1 MKKTILLI
9 TISFLCIN
17 SFSQINFIRDQK
29 KIGATMSCF
38 KANAIGDINNDG
50 LNDVIVGSYNFSSP
64 VYQSLSIYYQQKDG
78 KLSDQQQIILKS
90 SGDIIDIEIAD
101 LNNDKLNDV
110 IISIYGYN
118 AGLYVYYQ
126 LPTGGFSAPTQLT
139 QQNLASWIK
148 VGDLNND
155 GLMDVLFRTAS
166 NYGILYQTTL
176 QKFILKDISLGVNY
190 DYMEAGLAD
199 MNNDQL
205 LDIVIANG
213 TYFDIVYQEKGKGI
227 ETTEIK
233 RHNIKTP
240 TVGINSFTINDINND
255 GRKDIICS
263 IGGNRGSS
271 YVDIFYQNS
280 DFSFDTNN
288 AKFIPCYDI
297 PSPIHISDLNC
308 DGSLEIIVGHDGWGS
323 ISVFD
328 KNNSSEYQSY
338 KLIPSSYYFSKY
350 SMSIGDINNDN
361 KPDIIT
367 SYNNYSFNIHY
378 NKSVPLVFDSIEQKL
393 AFHTKKDTT
402 IERKYAY
409 ADIIDSSK
417 CRHYWQN
424 THELNI
430 KYENIKDTIDTIFIR
445 YSKLCYSDYVDTL
458 IHKTDKL
465 TRNII
470 QIDTLSTRLSNND
483 VLSTPRTVY
492 YTSYTNNIVKVPVN
506 SNICWS
512 LNFNSDWII
521 PDRINGKGKDTI
533 TFEIVENKTTLSKY
547 ATLQLKSDSLTSY
560 SFSFYQQGIP
570 VVFIV
575 SKDSIFLNSS
585 IDNKSSF
592 IINSN
597 LNWIISTSADWL
609 SFTKTY
615 GSNNDTIGIVAS
627 PNKTGIT
634 RFTTINI
641 IGNSYLS
648 KNIIARQIAE
658 NTALNNTSESLIKIY
673 PNPVQNLLFIK
684 LLDNTPTT
692 SSIKIISVDG
702 KVVNQKLME
711 KKETTIDM
719 SKFSKGIYFIHIIQ
733 NNKTTVEKIVK
744 E

>member
-1 MKKTILLI
+1 MKKTIFLI

-17 SFSQINFIRDQK
+17 SFSQINFIREQK

-90 SGDIIDIEIAD
+90 SGDVIDIEIAD
-101 LNNDKLNDV
+101 LNNDKLNDI
-110 IISIYGYN
+110 IISVYGYN

-126 LPTGGFSAPTQLT
+126 LPTGGFSNPTQLI

-155 GLMDVLFRTAS
+155 GLMDILFRTAS

-176 QKFILKDISLGVNY
+176 QKFILKDISLGISY

-213 TYFDIVYQEKGKGI
+213 TYFDIIYQEKGKSI

-240 TVGINSFTINDINND
+240 TVGINSFTINDMNND

-297 PSPIHISDLNC
+297 PSPILISDLNC

-328 KNNSSEYQSY
+328 KNNALDYQSY
-338 KLIPSSYYFSKY
+338 RLFPSAFYFNKY

-367 SYNNYSFNIHY
+367 SFNDYSFNIHY

-402 IERKYAY
+402 IERKYTY
-409 ADIIDSSK
+409 TDIIDTSECK
-417 CRHYWQN
+417 HYWQN
-424 THELNI
+424 IHELNI
-430 KYENIKDTIDTIFIR
+430 KYENIKDTTDTIFIR
-445 YSKLCYSDYVDTL
+445 YSKLCYSDYVDT
-458 IHKTDKL
+458 IVHKSYKL

-470 QIDTLSTRLSNND
+470 QIDTLSTRFINND
-483 VLSTPRTVY
+483 KLSTTRTTY
-492 YTSYTNNIVKVPVN
+492 FPSYTNNIIKVPVN
-506 SNICWS
+506 SNICWN
-512 LNFNSDWII
+512 LNYNSDWII
-521 PDRINGKGKDTI
+521 PDRINGKGNDTI
-533 TFEIVENKTTLSKY
+533 TFEIAENKTTLSRY
-547 ATLQLKSDSLTSY
+547 TLLTLKSDSLTSY
-560 SFSFYQQGIP
+560 SFSIYQQGIP
-570 VVFIV
+570 VVFTV

-585 IDNKSSF
+585 IGNNSSF

-597 LNWIISTSADWL
+597 LNWKISTSADWL
-609 SFTKTY
+609 SFNKTD
-615 GSNNDTIGIVAS
+615 GSYNDTISIVAS

-634 RFTTINI
+634 RFSTINV
-641 IGNSYLS
+641 IGNGYLS
-648 KNIIARQIAE
+648 RNVIAKQIAE
-658 NTALNNTSESLIKIY
+658 STALNNNFESLVKIY
-673 PNPVQNLLFIK
+673 PNPVQNLLHVK
-684 LLDNTPTT
+684 LPDDNTTC
-692 SSIKIISVDG
+692 SIKITTVDG
-702 KVVNQKLME
+702 KIISQKLE
-711 KKETTIDM
+711 VRKETTIDM
-719 SKFSKGIYFIHIIQ
+719 SKFPKGIYFIHLIQ
-733 NNKTTVEKIVK
+733 NNKTIVGKIVK